1 VIELQHIKFKYPK
14 GELVFDDFNIS
25 FNKGDFIFV
34 LGANGSGKSS
44 LLKLI
49 LGAESP
55 KKGNIFF
62 EGKEIT
68 SIKTRSKLIGYIPQ
82 SYGLDHEMYVEDILN
97 FIGSLHQLSKQE
109 LTERKSFLIKSLG
122 LNHIINKKVKK
133 LSGGQKQ
140 LVNIALGLIHNPEIL
155 LIDEPFVGLDYGIKS
170 KIISFLNSINKTII
184 CVSHDIEMAENNASK
199 VLFIEDGVIQDYRDP
214 KEIIESN
221 PYYLE
226 EIDFKEELDFKVTFD
241 GEISSTKHHNRL
253 IVTCPNKEDL
263 VNKIKLFKE
272 ENSAKISS
280 TRHCENNLQSTLV
293 GFNKLS
299 LTDKQADKK
308 GKGNKKRRK

>member
-1 VIELQHIKFKYPK
+1 
-14 GELVFDDFNIS
+14 
-25 FNKGDFIFV
+25 
-34 LGANGSGKSS
+34 
-44 LLKLI
+44 
-49 LGAESP
+49 
-55 KKGNIFF
+55 
-62 EGKEIT
+62 
-68 SIKTRSKLIGYIPQ
+68 
-82 SYGLDHEMYVEDILN
+82 M
-97 FIGSLHQLSKQE
+97 
-109 LTERKSFLIKSLG
+109 
-122 LNHIINKKVKK
+122 
-133 LSGGQKQ
+133 
-140 LVNIALGLIHNPEIL
+140 
-155 LIDEPFVGLDYGIKS
+155 
-170 KIISFLNSINKTII
+170 
-184 CVSHDIEMAENNASK
+184 
-199 VLFIEDGVIQDYRDP
+199 FIEDGVIQDYRDP

-226 EIDFKEELDFKVTFD
+226 EIDFKEKLDFKVTFD

-272 ENSAKISS
+272 ENSAEISS